1 MNQTGKSPLIDN
13 ILRIVVLFLLIAW
26 CIGIILPFL
35 EPVIWG
41 AIIAVVLHPIFVRVK
56 RWLGNRNML
65 AALLVALVIFV
76 ILLLPTA
83 LLVKSLV
90 EGIQTLVTQF
100 RDQTLVIPPPDAS
113 VAGWPL
119 IGKPISEIWLLA
131 SQSIE
136 SAVTTY
142 REPLTKLGMTLIG
155 PLGGFGRGVLMFFVS
170 VIIAGVFLV
179 KADASAA
186 FVRKLIQRLVGERSD
201 EVLPVTGATVR
212 NVAKGIL
219 GVAFFQFLTAGTVF
233 VLANV
238 PLAGLWAFAVLV
250 LAILQLPTVIVT
262 LPVVIYLFSVN
273 APLPAVLWT
282 IALLVIGLSDNV
294 LKPLLMGKRSTVP
307 MLVIF
312 LGAIG
317 GFIFSGLIGL
327 FTGAIVLSVG
337 YNLMV
342 HWIEEGQN

>member
-1 MNQTGKSPLIDN
+1 MNQTVKFPLIDT

-26 CIGIILPFL
+26 CIGIILPFI

-41 AIIAVVLHPIFVRVK
+41 AIIAVAIYPFFAMVK

-65 AALLVALVIFV
+65 AAVMVTLLVFV
-76 ILLLPTA
+76 ILLVPTA

-90 EGIQTLVTQF
+90 EGMESLVTQF
-100 RDQTLVIPPPDAS
+100 KDHTFVIPPPDPS

-119 IGKPISEIWLLA
+119 IGKPISDIWLLA
-131 SQSIE
+131 SKSIE
-136 SAVTTY
+136 SAITTY
-142 REPLTKLGMTLIG
+142 REPLSKLGMTIIG
-155 PLGGFGRGVLMFFVS
+155 PLGGFGRGLLMFFVS

-179 KADASAA
+179 KADASTA
-186 FVRKLIQRLVGERSD
+186 FVQKLIHRLAGERSD
-201 EVLPVTGATVR
+201 EMLPVTGATIR

-219 GVAFFQFLTAGTVF
+219 GVAFFQFLAAGTVF

-238 PLAGLWAFAVLV
+238 PLPGLWAFAVLV
-250 LAILQLPTVIVT
+250 IAILQLPSIIVI
-262 LPVVIYLFSVN
+262 LPVIIYLF
-273 APLPAVLWT
+273 AVKELAMAILWT
-282 IALLVIGLSDNV
+282 IALLAIGLSDNV
-294 LKPLLMGKRSTVP
+294 LKPLLMGQHSTVP

-342 HWIEEGQN
+342 HWIDEGQN

>member
-1 MNQTGKSPLIDN
+1 MNQTVKSPLIDT

-26 CIGIILPFL
+26 CIGIILPFI
-35 EPVIWG
+35 EPVVWG
-41 AIIAVVLHPIFVRVK
+41 AIIAVALHPFFGMVK

-65 AALLVALVIFV
+65 AAVMVTLLLFV
-76 ILLLPTA
+76 ILLVPTA

-90 EGIQTLVTQF
+90 EGIQNLATQF
-100 RDQTLVIPPPDAS
+100 REQTLVIPPPDPS

-119 IGKPISEIWLLA
+119 VGKPISDIWLLA
-131 SQSIE
+131 SKSIE
-136 SAVTTY
+136 SAITTY
-142 REPLTKLGMTLIG
+142 REPLSKLGMTIIG
-155 PLGGFGRGVLMFFVS
+155 PLGGFGRGLLMFFVS

-179 KADASAA
+179 KANASAA
-186 FVRKLIQRLVGERSD
+186 FVRRLVHRLVGERSD
-201 EVLPVTGATVR
+201 EMLPVTGATIR

-238 PLAGLWAFAVLV
+238 PLPGLWAFAVLV
-250 LAILQLPTVIVT
+250 FAILQLPSVIVI
-262 LPVVIYLFSVN
+262 LPVIIYLFSVN
-273 APLPAVLWT
+273 ELLPAVLWT
-282 IALLVIGLSDNV
+282 IALLAIGLSDNV
-294 LKPLLMGKRSTVP
+294 LKPLLMGQHSPVP

-342 HWIEEGQN
+342 HWIGEGQN